1 MRTGSNQTIVP
12 QAALLAVAALCFSC
26 GGASTVNTSSSPPI
40 TTTGNN
46 VQPIMVNSGPTSNYA
61 NGVFTSVTVCVPS
74 TSTCQTIDG
83 VLVDTGSYGLRLLS
97 PAGDGALTLS
107 LPAQNGANGNPIG
120 ECALFVS
127 AFTWGPVVTAD
138 IKVSGESASN
148 VPLQVIDPT
157 FSSIPAACTNTG
169 LPANDTLATLGAN
182 GILGVGPFVQ
192 DCGTSCLQTGS
203 GNPGVYFECVSDSCQ
218 VAGLPLT
225 EQVQNPVALFATD
238 NNGVILEL
246 PGAASPAPSLSGS
259 MVFGIG
265 TESNNGLGNA
275 QVFAINDNGNFSTTY
290 NGQSYPAFID
300 SGSNAYFFLNSAT
313 TGLPTCGDNSAF
325 YCPSSTTT
333 VSATPSSGSTAAL
346 ITFSVSNADS
356 LFSNSADA
364 VLPSLAGPDPG
375 TFDWGLPFFFGR
387 NVFTAIDGRSTPAGT
402 GPYWA
407 F

>member
-1 MRTGSNQTIVP
+1 LTRPGANHAIIP
-12 QAALLAVAALCFSC
+12 QVTLLAIAALCFSC
-26 GGASTVNTSSSPPI
+26 GGSSTSSNSQSIATPA
-40 TTTGNN
+40 NN
-46 VQPIMVNSGPTSNYA
+46 VQPIAVNSGPGNNYA
-61 NGVFTSVTVCVPS
+61 NGVFTNVTVCVPS
-74 TSTCQTIDG
+74 TTTCQTINE

-97 PAGDGALTLS
+97 SAGNGALTLS
-107 LPAQNGANGNPIG
+107 LPAQNGADGNPLA
-120 ECALFVS
+120 ECYAFVS
-127 AFTWGPVVTAD
+127 AFTWGPVTTAD
-138 IKVSGESASN
+138 ITLSGEHASN

-169 LPANDTLATLGAN
+169 LPNNDSLATLGAN
-182 GILGVGPFVQ
+182 GILGVGPFAQ
-192 DCGTSCLQTGS
+192 DCGTLCVQTGA
-203 GNPGVYFECVSDSCQ
+203 GNPGIYFECASNSCQ
-218 VAGLPLT
+218 VAGVPLT
-225 EQVQNPVALFATD
+225 QQVQNPVTFFATD

-246 PGAASPAPSLSGS
+246 PAAPNPASSLSGF

-265 TESNNGLGNA
+265 TQSNNGLGNA
-275 QVFAINDNGNFSTTY
+275 QVFAINNSGNFSTTY
-290 NGQSYPAFID
+290 SGQPYPAFID
-300 SGSNAYFFLNSAT
+300 SGSNAYFFLDSAT
-313 TGLPTCGDNSAF
+313 TGLPTCGDDPGF

-333 VSATPSSGSTAAL
+333 VSATASSGSVATS

-364 VLPSLAGPDPG
+364 VLPSLAGPNPG